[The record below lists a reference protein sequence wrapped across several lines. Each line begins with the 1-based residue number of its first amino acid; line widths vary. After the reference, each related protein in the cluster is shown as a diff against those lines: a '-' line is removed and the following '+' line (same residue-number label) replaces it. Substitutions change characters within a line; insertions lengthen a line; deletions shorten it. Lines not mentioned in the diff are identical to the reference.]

1 MNPIKHVAIIMDGN
15 GRWGTKYKNSRN
27 AGHRAGLDTIEEVIK
42 TSIKNKIK
50 YLTLYTFSTENWKRP
65 KKEIDFLFNLL
76 QNFLIKKTK
85 LLIENEIKL
94 NIIGDKKLFTNKL
107 KNTLD
112 KSEELTKNNNKL
124 QINLALNYGSKNEI
138 VNAIRILN
146 KKKKIINEQNI
157 QKKLYTS
164 NIPDPDILIRTG
176 NTNRLSNFLLWQLAY
191 TEIFFL
197 KKMWPD
203 FNSKDFIKILNKFRN
218 LKRNFGN
225 I

>member
-27 AGHRAGLDTIEEVIK
+27 AGHRAGLNTIEEIIK
-42 TSIKNKIK
+42 TSIENKIK

-76 QNFLIKKTK
+76 QNFLVKKTNI
-85 LLIENEIKL
+85 LIQNDIKL
-94 NIIGDKKLFTNKL
+94 KIIGDKKLFTNRL

-112 KSEELTKNNNKL
+112 KSEELTKKNNKL

-138 VNAIRILN
+138 VNAIKILN
-146 KKKKIINEQNI
+146 RKKIIINEQNI
-157 QKKLYTS
+157 QEKLYTS
-164 NIPDPDILIRTG
+164 CIPDPDILIRTG

-191 TEIFFL
+191 TEIFFE
-197 KKMWPD
+197 KKLWPD
-203 FNSKDFIKILNKFRN
+203 FKKNDYKKILRKFKS
-218 LKRNFGN
+218 LKRNFGAV
-225 I
+225 